1 MKQTF
6 LTFLFLFAFL
16 RMTSA
21 QELTVK
27 SFQIAPMDLSAS
39 TSPRLDLNKQPCA
52 LVKVRLPLTGVAF
65 SGNVLGEV
73 ENHEGVY
80 WVYMSQGSYMLQV
93 RHPEHVAFDVNFRDY
108 GIRGVEEKTTYV
120 LTVSKN
126 VTQESDPYTI
136 ERADDYQGLLE
147 RMKVLEFLEAYRII
161 YDNKNFSA
169 YSKLFGNDCQ
179 IYTEKILKKSDLSE
193 TTQMMQMTL
202 SSYLNNVQKVFKS
215 NRDIV
220 TRYDDIIIYKH
231 PTRAKWYGVSMHVM
245 STNGSY
251 QDDGYLFLMI
261 EFVNE
266 QPVVQIYA
274 WQPAQGREGRMGIL
288 TAESFI
294 IHS

>member
-1 MKQTF
+1 M
-6 LTFLFLFAFL
+6 
-16 RMTSA
+16 
-21 QELTVK
+21 K
-27 SFQIAPMDLSAS
+27 SFVAAPMDLSAS
-39 TSPRLDLNKQPCA
+39 THPRLDLNKQPCA
-52 LVKVRLPLTGVAF
+52 LVKVRLAAPGAAF

-93 RHPEHVAFDVNFRDY
+93 RHPDYVALDVNFRDY

-126 VTQESDPYTI
+126 VTQGSDPYTI

-161 YDNKNFSA
+161 YDNKDFSA
-169 YSKLFGNDCQ
+169 YSKLFGNECQ